1 MQYGLNFRWAD
12 EDGPTISDLFWRK
25 CADRTKDNL
34 SKERTKALQNASNE
48 FPGQGDLHMHKFNP
62 WWCSADIWAQ
72 MCAQWTEPEF
82 VHKSNTA
89 SGNRCGGAEKAKGTY
104 KGGSISQG
112 QHMANK
118 ESQSQGTINWL
129 DVYVATREGIPAAQE
144 VAKNYRT
151 LVAERYPEGTQPPH
165 IDQELWERA
174 SIVKKNYVKGQ
185 GQRRRPSIFGS
196 TCSTQSSQS
205 PSHPPVHTPADCVRA
220 ICQDRALLR
229 VLGGHLG
236 LMDPDE
242 LAHAVAEA
250 AASQQSD
257 GRQVLQ

>member
-1 MQYGLNFRWAD
+1 MDSTAPKKRGLGRGPTQIPRAPTNPDDRELIQLRQTPYNKRYRWAD

-82 VHKSNTA
+82 
-89 SGNRCGGAEKAKGTY
+89 
-104 KGGSISQG
+104 
-112 QHMANK
+112 
-118 ESQSQGTINWL
+118 SQSQGTINWL

-144 VAKNYRT
+144 VA
-151 LVAERYPEGTQPPH
+151 RYPEGTQPPH

-196 TCSTQSSQS
+196 TS
-205 PSHPPVHTPADCVRA
+205 
-220 ICQDRALLR
+220 LLR

-257 GRQVLQ
+257 GRQVYNLFSSKLQFCY